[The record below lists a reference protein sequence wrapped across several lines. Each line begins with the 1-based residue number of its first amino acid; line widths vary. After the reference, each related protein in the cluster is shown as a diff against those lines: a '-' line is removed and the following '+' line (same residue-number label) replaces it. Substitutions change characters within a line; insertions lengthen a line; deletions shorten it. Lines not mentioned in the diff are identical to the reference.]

1 MLILAG
7 FEEEEIEKIKEVDDV
22 IVASEEHL
30 EWRVKRIIEE
40 KPDGDYKRIDCTRTV
55 IMHEVPNE
63 KIRDVMREI
72 RDLVKEHII
81 FATTTPTSLKWTL
94 GNLISELEEED
105 AYFRG
110 KR

>member
-7 FEEEEIEKIKEVDDV
+7 FEEGEIEKIRAVDEVIPV
-22 IVASEEHL
+22 SQEHL
-30 EWRVKRIIEE
+30 DWKVERIIEE
-40 KPDGDYKRIDCTRTV
+40 KPIGDYRRIQCTRTV
-55 IMHEVPNE
+55 IMHSIPNE
-63 KIRDVMREI
+63 KIREVMREI
-72 RDLVKEHII
+72 RNLVKEHII
-81 FATTTPTSLKWTL
+81 FATTTPTSLNWTL